1 MKKTIMLLIA
11 ISFISCSSE
20 EKEHSIKNNL
30 KNDRTKISGSE
41 EYKLSIEKYGDQIH
55 DTAVFPVRSFDR
67 AVLYEIS
74 VSGEPRRTP
83 FEYRTGKI
91 KELSKEDLS
100 EFLKIINTKESY
112 GNTSAACFDPDLGIV
127 LYDSEGIAMQYCIFS
142 LNCNRIY
149 GNPVIRAQYENEN
162 AKNGINGFSSDARKK
177 LKEIYALWDFP
188 YKKYSEFWDDESD
201 LQNYL
206 KNKKGH

>member
-1 MKKTIMLLIA
+1 MLLIA
-11 ISFISCSSE
+11 IYFISCSNDE
-20 EKEHSIKNNL
+20 QKEHSIKSNL
-30 KNDRTKISGSE
+30 KKDRTKISGRE

-55 DTAVFPVRSFDR
+55 DTAVFPMRSYDR

-74 VSGEPRRTP
+74 VTMEPRRTP
-83 FEYRTGKI
+83 FEYRTGKF

-100 EFLKIINTKESY
+100 EFLKIINSKESY

-149 GNPVIRAQYENEN
+149 GNPVIRAQYDNEN
-162 AKNGINGFSSDARKK
+162 SKNGLNGFSLDARKK
-177 LKEIYALWDFP
+177 LKEIYALWGFP
-188 YKKYSEFWDDESD
+188 YKKYSEFWDDEND
-201 LQNYL
+201 LQNYIN
-206 KNKKGH
+206 NKK